1 MMRGKFKITRLSK
14 NQQFACFIGKSRTK
28 TFILSFKSIFD
39 LNNYYVCSIAKE
51 KPLKQ
56 YDGFKYLHNKA
67 DLCAN
72 ESLNSFKKW
81 HSKFLRLREE
91 SNAKLILN
99 EFSSKNKAS
108 SSMTIK
114 LYAYK
119 NGAGRNKG
127 ELLMGTSI
135 QAVYNLIISIIESK

>member
-14 NQQFACFIGKSRTK
+14 NQQFACFIGKSRTIYVLSAS
-28 TFILSFKSIFD
+28 ILKVINSYLCFT
-39 LNNYYVCSIAKE
+39 AKE
-51 KPLKQ
+51 KSLKQ

-67 DLCAN
+67 DLSAN

-127 ELLMGTSI
+127 ELLMGTLI
-135 QAVYNLIISIIESK
+135 QAV

>member
-28 TFILSFKSIFD
+28 TLSFKCFD
-39 LNNYYVCSIAKE
+39 LNNNFLYSTAKE
-51 KPLKQ
+51 KSLKQ

-67 DLCAN
+67 DLSAN

-81 HSKFLRLREE
+81 HTKFLRLREE

-135 QAVYNLIISIIESK
+135 QAVYISNNLFNRIEIK